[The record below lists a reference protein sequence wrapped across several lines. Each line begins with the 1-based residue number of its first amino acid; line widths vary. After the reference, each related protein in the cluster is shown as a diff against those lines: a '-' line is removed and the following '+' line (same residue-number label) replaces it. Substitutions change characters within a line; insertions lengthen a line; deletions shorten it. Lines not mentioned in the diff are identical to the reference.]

1 MIHSIETKAWFL
13 NIYCPSQ
20 FSVSEAILE
29 STKDL
34 KIKDKALTSSFRD
47 RWTPRCRKWGCCII
61 SIISIFSTGRS
72 GFAAFSFLWPQLLLL
87 PLPQPR
93 AKLMVVAVLCFAQL
107 WWFFFSANVL
117 RRGALDPLHW
127 HNWGKACNDRE
138 IWIQK
143 VEILWEYGS
152 VISIFLFWWV
162 LVRMREQAAD
172 FAKSYEGFPELGSTT
187 FRSSGFWLSLLEIVT
202 AWIWV
207 FP

>member
-1 MIHSIETKAWFL
+1 MDSLLQEVGMLYHQYFL
-13 NIYCPSQ
+13 HWQ
-20 FSVSEAILE
+20 
-29 STKDL
+29 
-34 KIKDKALTSSFRD
+34 
-47 RWTPRCRKWGCCII
+47 KWLCC
-61 SIISIFSTGRS
+61 F
-72 GFAAFSFLWPQLLLL
+72 LL
-87 PLPQPR
+87 PVAPITSP
-93 AKLMVVAVLCFAQL
+93 AFASASCKADGCGSAVLCPAVVV
-107 WWFFFSANVL
+107 FFSANVL
-117 RRGALDPLHW
+117 RRGALDPLRW